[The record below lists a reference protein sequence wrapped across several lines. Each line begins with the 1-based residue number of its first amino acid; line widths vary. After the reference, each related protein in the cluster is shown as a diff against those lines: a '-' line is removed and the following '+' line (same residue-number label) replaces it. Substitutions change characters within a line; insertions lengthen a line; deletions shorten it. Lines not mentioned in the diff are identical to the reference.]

1 MIKIYILLYFII
13 LFRNKIEEKLRM
25 VEEGGS
31 KNDLEKTINDL
42 EQSIQDLE
50 EKNNELA
57 GSVRIW
63 LKHFISST
71 KNFLIPNC
79 FCINTFKSRMYVTPP
94 YVRYIQIGKI
104 LKSLKEWIYLWSTYS
119 GFLCSHFDNKATFY
133 EC

>member
-1 MIKIYILLYFII
+1 MIKIYILFYFII

-57 GSVRIW
+57 GSVRI
-63 LKHFISST
+63 
-71 KNFLIPNC
+71 
-79 FCINTFKSRMYVTPP
+79 
-94 YVRYIQIGKI
+94 
-104 LKSLKEWIYLWSTYS
+104 
-119 GFLCSHFDNKATFY
+119 
-133 EC
+133 